1 MNELVKENV
10 LVNKKTS
17 LGDSLR
23 RINTPQNL
31 INSLHFDSYSIN
43 ERAIS
48 ESVNSEELTAD
59 NNTPLTHSD
68 IQTPLTINNN
78 LPSLTKH
85 IDKPFMNMEAKI
97 SALKGYTHREISI
110 INSKAD
116 PFIEFF
122 ETKSN

>member
-1 MNELVKENV
+1 M
-10 LVNKKTS
+10 
-17 LGDSLR
+17 
-23 RINTPQNL
+23 NTPQNL

-43 ERAIS
+43 EITIS
-48 ESVNSEELTAD
+48 ESVNSEGLTAD
-59 NNTPLTHSD
+59 NNTPLTHSE

-97 SALKGYTHREISI
+97 SASKGYTDREISI

-116 PFIEFF
+116 PLIEFF